1 MSLMVATPVYG
12 HKCHSEF
19 AASMVQLAEVLTQS
33 VFPWTWYRHENDS
46 LITRARDICAATF
59 LRETEY
65 QRLLFID
72 SDIAFTPEDVG
83 KLWQMGEPFVVGCYT
98 MKTLDAPYAAWREG
112 ELLTLDKLP
121 TEPFCVDYAG
131 TGFMM
136 IDRYVF
142 EKLITDC
149 PEIQEYEEGKIGK
162 CWSFFQDPIMHGF
175 HCSEDY
181 FFCEMWRQYGGEVWM
196 NPDVRLK
203 HIGTHIFGNDA
214 NGVDKSVERPAVA
227 ATG

>member
-1 MSLMVATPVYG
+1 MSLLVATPCYG

-19 AASMVQLAEVLTQS
+19 AASVVRLAEVLTGEN
-33 VFPWTWYRHENDS
+33 FPWSWYRHENDS
-46 LITRARDICAATF
+46 LITRARDVCAATF
-59 LRETEY
+59 LKDTDY

-72 SDIAFTPEDVG
+72 SDISFTPEDVG
-83 KLWQMGEPFVVGCYT
+83 RLWAMGEPFVAGCYT
-98 MKTLDAPYAAWREG
+98 MKVPDAPYAAWRDG

-121 TEPFCVDYAG
+121 NEPFCVDYAG

-142 EKLITDC
+142 EKLIVDS
-149 PEIQEYEEGKIGK
+149 PDVVEYEEGKIGK
-162 CWSFFQDPIMHGF
+162 CWNFFQDPVIDGF

-181 FFCEMWRQYGGEVWM
+181 FFCRMWREIGGEVWM
-196 NPDVRLK
+196 HPKVRLK
-203 HIGTHIFGNDA
+203 HIGTHVFGDESDGA
-214 NGVDKSVERPAVA
+214 HESLERPALA